1 MANAKEKKEFIEKL
15 QGKRVMVV
23 GMARS
28 GIAAG
33 ALLLKIG
40 AKPVLYDAKTE
51 FDLGD
56 LAEKCELALGGDA
69 DAVAK
74 SCDMLVLSPGVPTRL
89 DFIQNAVKSGKPVIS
104 EIELGYMTSEAD
116 FVCIGGT
123 NGKTTTTSLTG
134 EIFKNAGRNTFV
146 LGNIGI
152 PITEHSLETK
162 PGDVIVAETA
172 ALQLETIDKFHP
184 RSCALLNIT
193 EDHMDRF
200 GTMDYYAECKVR
212 MFENQ
217 TMDDFGVLNF
227 DDPATAAQC
236 FKLPSNILWFS
247 RKSEVD
253 QGAFLRGGRIVY
265 KQGETEQDIC
275 APEDVYIPGDH
286 NLENALAAVCLAAS
300 MGVPSDV
307 IAHTL
312 RTFKG
317 VEHRIEFVCER
328 DGIRFVNDSKGTNP
342 DATIKAVLAM
352 KTPTVLILGGFDKHS
367 EFEPMFKDMTENIA
381 AVVLLGATQQKLL
394 DAAKNAGYPGDIIL
408 ADGFED
414 AVKKAT
420 DRAEAG
426 YTVLLSP
433 ACASWGMFKN
443 FEERGRV
450 FKELVSSDAAQR
462 R

>member
-1 MANAKEKKEFIEKL
+1 MANAKEKKEFIDSL
-15 QGKRVMVV
+15 RGRRVMVV
-23 GMARS
+23 GMASS

-33 ALLLKIG
+33 ALLLEIG

-51 FDLGD
+51 FELGE
-56 LAEKCELALGGDA
+56 LADKCELALGGDA
-69 DAVAK
+69 NAVAE

-89 DFIQNAVKSGKPVIS
+89 DFIQTAMKSGKPVIS

-200 GTMDYYAECKVR
+200 GTMEYYAQCKVR

-217 TMDDFGVLNF
+217 TQDDFGVLNY
-227 DDPATAAQC
+227 DEPATAAQC
-236 FKLPSNILWFS
+236 FQLPSRVLWFS
-247 RKSEVD
+247 RKTEVD
-253 QGAFLRGGRIVY
+253 QGAFIKNGRIVY
-265 KQGETEQDIC
+265 KQDDKEIDIC
-275 APEDVYIPGDH
+275 APEEIYIPGDH

-300 MGVPSDV
+300 MGVSADI

-352 KTPTVLILGGFDKHS
+352 KTPTVLLLGGFDKHS
-367 EFEPMFKDMTENIA
+367 EFEPMFEDMTENIK
-381 AVVLLGATQQKLL
+381 AVVLMGETRQKLF
-394 DAAKNAGYPGDIIL
+394 DAAQKAGFKGDVIL
-408 ADGFED
+408 ADGFEA
-414 AVKKAT
+414 AVEKAT
-420 DRAEAG
+420 ERAEAG

-433 ACASWGMFKN
+433 ACASWGMFTN

-450 FKELVSSDAAQR
+450 FKQLVSEGR
-462 R
+462 